1 MSGLN
6 CAFEEFYQTS
16 KTQNVIIDKQRTF
29 DNYSIKLYCLE
40 KDIDVNKEKQCLF
53 NLCLK
58 HGGGY
63 NCSNWDIYFDTKKI
77 ISNKSSY
84 FSTYIFT
91 FSKKKTE
98 SLFFY

>member
-40 KDIDVNKEKQCLF
+40 KDIDVNK
-53 NLCLK
+53 
-58 HGGGY
+58 
-63 NCSNWDIYFDTKKI
+63 
-77 ISNKSSY
+77 
-84 FSTYIFT
+84 
-91 FSKKKTE
+91 
-98 SLFFY
+98 

>member
-16 KTQNVIIDKQRTF
+16 KTQNVIIDKQRIF
-29 DNYSIKLYCLE
+29 DNDSIKLYCLE

-58 HGGGY
+58 HGDGY
-63 NCSNWDIYFDTKKI
+63 NCSNSDIYFDTKKI